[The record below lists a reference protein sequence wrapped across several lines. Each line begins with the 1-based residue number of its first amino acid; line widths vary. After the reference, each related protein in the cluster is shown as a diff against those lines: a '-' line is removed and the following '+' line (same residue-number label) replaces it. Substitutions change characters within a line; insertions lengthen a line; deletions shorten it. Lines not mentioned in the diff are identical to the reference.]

1 MHGDSS
7 GSLMTLRLVVVDDH
21 PIVRDGLAG
30 IFALEKDIDVVGQA
44 GSGPEAL
51 AVVAE
56 RDPDLVLMDLRM
68 PGGDGFA
75 AIRQL
80 RERGGRPRV
89 LVLTTYDTERDIRR
103 AMAAGAD
110 GYLLKDLPRDQL
122 VAAVRELMNGSPR
135 THIDAPHGSQ
145 LSLTDRETDV
155 LALVADGLTNRAVA
169 RKLGISEAT
178 VKTHL
183 AHVYTKL
190 GAGAGLKTG
199 PRAGFRDVWPAP
211 RVRGCG
217 RRVCPSPCRCRSR
230 RCG

>member
-1 MHGDSS
+1 MS
-7 GSLMTLRLVVVDDH
+7 LRLVVVDDH

-30 IFALEKDIDVVGQA
+30 IFALEEDIDVVGQA
-44 GSGPEAL
+44 GNGPEAL

-80 RERGGRPRV
+80 RERGGRPRI

-122 VAAVRELMNGSPR
+122 VAAVRELMNGSSR
-135 THIDAPHGSQ
+135 THIDAPRGSQ
-145 LSLTDRETDV
+145 LSLTDRETEV

-190 GAGAGLKTG
+190 EVLDRAAAVREAWERGL
-199 PRAGFRDVWPAP
+199 V
-211 RVRGCG
+211 
-217 RRVCPSPCRCRSR
+217 
-230 RCG
+230 

>member
-1 MHGDSS
+1 
-7 GSLMTLRLVVVDDH
+7 MTLRLVVVDDH

-30 IFALEKDIDVVGQA
+30 IFALEEDIDVVGQA

-56 RDPDLVLMDLRM
+56 HDPDLVLMDLRM

-80 RERGGRPRV
+80 RERGGRPRI

-135 THIDAPHGSQ
+135 THIDVPHGSQ
-145 LSLTDRETDV
+145 LSLTDRETEV

-183 AHVYTKL
+183 AHIYTKL
-190 GAGAGLKTG
+190 GVLDRTTAVREAWERGL
-199 PRAGFRDVWPAP
+199 V
-211 RVRGCG
+211 
-217 RRVCPSPCRCRSR
+217 
-230 RCG
+230 

>member
-1 MHGDSS
+1 
-7 GSLMTLRLVVVDDH
+7 MTLRLVVVDDH

-30 IFALEKDIDVVGQA
+30 IFALEEDIDVVGQA

-80 RERGGRPRV
+80 RERGGRPRI

-135 THIDAPHGSQ
+135 THIDVPHGSQ
-145 LSLTDRETDV
+145 LSLTDRETEV

-190 GAGAGLKTG
+190 GVLDRATAVREAWDRGL
-199 PRAGFRDVWPAP
+199 V
-211 RVRGCG
+211 
-217 RRVCPSPCRCRSR
+217 
-230 RCG
+230 

>member
-1 MHGDSS
+1 MS
-7 GSLMTLRLVVVDDH
+7 LRLVVVDDH

-30 IFALEKDIDVVGQA
+30 IFALEEDIDVVGQA
-44 GSGPEAL
+44 GNGPEAL

-80 RERGGRPRV
+80 RERGGRPRI

-122 VAAVRELMNGSPR
+122 VAAVRELMNGSSR
-135 THIDAPHGSQ
+135 THIDTPRGSQ
-145 LSLTDRETDV
+145 LSLTDRETEV

-183 AHVYTKL
+183 AHIYTKL
-190 GAGAGLKTG
+190 GVLDRAAAVREAWERGL
-199 PRAGFRDVWPAP
+199 V
-211 RVRGCG
+211 
-217 RRVCPSPCRCRSR
+217 
-230 RCG
+230 

>member
-7 GSLMTLRLVVVDDH
+7 GSLMSLRLVVVDDH

-30 IFALEKDIDVVGQA
+30 IFALEEDIDVVGQA
-44 GSGPEAL
+44 GNGPEAL

-80 RERGGRPRV
+80 RERGGRPRI

-103 AMAAGAD
+103 AMAAGSD

-122 VAAVRELMNGSPR
+122 VAAVRELMNGSSR
-135 THIDAPHGSQ
+135 THIDTPRGSQ
-145 LSLTDRETDV
+145 LSLTDRETEV

-190 GAGAGLKTG
+190 GVLDRAAAVREAWERGL
-199 PRAGFRDVWPAP
+199 V
-211 RVRGCG
+211 
-217 RRVCPSPCRCRSR
+217 
-230 RCG
+230 

>member
-89 LVLTTYDTERDIRR
+89 LVLTAYDTERDIRR

-135 THIDAPHGSQ
+135 THINAPHGSQ

-190 GAGAGLKTG
+190 GVLDRATAVREAWERGL
-199 PRAGFRDVWPAP
+199 V
-211 RVRGCG
+211 
-217 RRVCPSPCRCRSR
+217 
-230 RCG
+230 

>member
-1 MHGDSS
+1 
-7 GSLMTLRLVVVDDH
+7 MTLRLVVVDDH

-56 RDPDLVLMDLRM
+56 RDPDLV
-68 PGGDGFA
+68 
-75 AIRQL
+75 
-80 RERGGRPRV
+80 
-89 LVLTTYDTERDIRR
+89 
-103 AMAAGAD
+103 
-110 GYLLKDLPRDQL
+110 KDLPRDQL

-135 THIDAPHGSQ
+135 TYIDAPHGSQ
-145 LSLTDRETDV
+145 LSLTNRETDV

-190 GAGAGLKTG
+190 GVLDRATAVREAWERGL
-199 PRAGFRDVWPAP
+199 V
-211 RVRGCG
+211 
-217 RRVCPSPCRCRSR
+217 
-230 RCG
+230 

>member
-1 MHGDSS
+1 
-7 GSLMTLRLVVVDDH
+7 MTLRLVVVDDH

-30 IFALEKDIDVVGQA
+30 IFALEEDIDVVEQA

-56 RDPDLVLMDLRM
+56 HDPDLVLMDLRM

-80 RERGGRPRV
+80 RERGGRPRI

-135 THIDAPHGSQ
+135 THIDVPHGSQ
-145 LSLTDRETDV
+145 LSLTDRETEV

-183 AHVYTKL
+183 AHIYTKL
-190 GAGAGLKTG
+190 GVLDRAAAVREAWERGL
-199 PRAGFRDVWPAP
+199 V
-211 RVRGCG
+211 
-217 RRVCPSPCRCRSR
+217 
-230 RCG
+230 

>member
-30 IFALEKDIDVVGQA
+30 IFALEEDIDVVGQA

-80 RERGGRPRV
+80 QERGGRPRV
-89 LVLTTYDTERDIRR
+89 LVLTTYDTERDVRR

-122 VAAVRELMNGSPR
+122 IAAVRELMSGSPR
-135 THIDAPHGSQ
+135 THVNAPHGSQ
-145 LSLTDRETDV
+145 LSLTDRETEV

-169 RKLGISEAT
+169 RRLGISEAT

-190 GAGAGLKTG
+190 GVLDRAAAVREAWERGL
-199 PRAGFRDVWPAP
+199 V
-211 RVRGCG
+211 
-217 RRVCPSPCRCRSR
+217 
-230 RCG
+230 

>member
-1 MHGDSS
+1 MS
-7 GSLMTLRLVVVDDH
+7 LRLVVVDDH

-30 IFALEKDIDVVGQA
+30 IFALEEDIDVVGQA

-89 LVLTTYDTERDIRR
+89 LVLTTYDTERDVRR

-122 VAAVRELMNGSPR
+122 VAAVRELMSGSPR
-135 THIDAPHGSQ
+135 THVNAPHGSQ

-190 GAGAGLKTG
+190 GVLDRATAVREAWERGL
-199 PRAGFRDVWPAP
+199 V
-211 RVRGCG
+211 
-217 RRVCPSPCRCRSR
+217 
-230 RCG
+230 

>member
-1 MHGDSS
+1 
-7 GSLMTLRLVVVDDH
+7 MTIRLVVVDDH

-30 IFALEKDIDVVGQA
+30 IFALEEDITVVGQA

-89 LVLTTYDTERDIRR
+89 LVLTTYDTDRDIRR

-122 VAAVRELMNGSPR
+122 VAAVRELMNGSS
-135 THIDAPHGSQ
+135 TSTSQIGKTHGSQ
-145 LSLTDRETDV
+145 LALTDRETEV

-169 RKLGISEAT
+169 RRLGISEAT

-183 AHVYTKL
+183 VHTYAKL
-190 GAGAGLKTG
+190 GVVDRAAAVREAWERGL
-199 PRAGFRDVWPAP
+199 V
-211 RVRGCG
+211 
-217 RRVCPSPCRCRSR
+217 
-230 RCG
+230 

>member
-1 MHGDSS
+1 
-7 GSLMTLRLVVVDDH
+7 MTLRLVVVDDH

-30 IFALEKDIDVVGQA
+30 IFALEEDIDVVGQA

-89 LVLTTYDTERDIRR
+89 LVLTTYDTERDVRR

-135 THIDAPHGSQ
+135 THVNAPHGSQ

-190 GAGAGLKTG
+190 GVLDRATAVREAWERGL
-199 PRAGFRDVWPAP
+199 V
-211 RVRGCG
+211 
-217 RRVCPSPCRCRSR
+217 
-230 RCG
+230 

>member
-30 IFALEKDIDVVGQA
+30 IFALEEDIDVVGQA

-110 GYLLKDLPRDQL
+110 GYLLKDLPRDQI

-190 GAGAGLKTG
+190 GVLDRATAVREAWERGL
-199 PRAGFRDVWPAP
+199 V
-211 RVRGCG
+211 
-217 RRVCPSPCRCRSR
+217 
-230 RCG
+230 

>member
-1 MHGDSS
+1 
-7 GSLMTLRLVVVDDH
+7 MTLRLVVVDDH

-183 AHVYTKL
+183 AHVYAKL
-190 GAGAGLKTG
+190 GVLDRATAVREAWERGL
-199 PRAGFRDVWPAP
+199 V
-211 RVRGCG
+211 
-217 RRVCPSPCRCRSR
+217 
-230 RCG
+230 

>member
-1 MHGDSS
+1 
-7 GSLMTLRLVVVDDH
+7 MTLRLVVVDDH

-30 IFALEKDIDVVGQA
+30 IFALEEDIDVVGQA

-80 RERGGRPRV
+80 QERGGRPRV
-89 LVLTTYDTERDIRR
+89 LVLTTYDTERDVRR

-122 VAAVRELMNGSPR
+122 IAAVRELMSGSPR
-135 THIDAPHGSQ
+135 THVNAPHGSQ
-145 LSLTDRETDV
+145 LSLTDRETEV

-169 RKLGISEAT
+169 RRLGISEAT

-190 GAGAGLKTG
+190 GVLDRAAAVREAWERGL
-199 PRAGFRDVWPAP
+199 V
-211 RVRGCG
+211 
-217 RRVCPSPCRCRSR
+217 
-230 RCG
+230 

>member
-7 GSLMTLRLVVVDDH
+7 GSLMSLRLVVVDDH

-30 IFALEKDIDVVGQA
+30 IFALEEDIDVVGQA
-44 GSGPEAL
+44 GNGPEAL

-80 RERGGRPRV
+80 RERGGRPRI

-122 VAAVRELMNGSPR
+122 VAAVRELMNGSSR
-135 THIDAPHGSQ
+135 THIDTPRGSQ
-145 LSLTDRETDV
+145 LSLTDRETEV

-190 GAGAGLKTG
+190 GVLDRAAAVREAWERGL
-199 PRAGFRDVWPAP
+199 V
-211 RVRGCG
+211 
-217 RRVCPSPCRCRSR
+217 
-230 RCG
+230 

>member
-1 MHGDSS
+1 MS
-7 GSLMTLRLVVVDDH
+7 LRLVVVDDH

-30 IFALEKDIDVVGQA
+30 IFALEEDIDVVGQA
-44 GSGPEAL
+44 GNGPEAL

-80 RERGGRPRV
+80 RERGGRPRI

-122 VAAVRELMNGSPR
+122 VAAVRELMNGSSR
-135 THIDAPHGSQ
+135 THIDTPRGSQ
-145 LSLTDRETDV
+145 LSLTDRETEV

-190 GAGAGLKTG
+190 GVLDRAAAVREAWERGL
-199 PRAGFRDVWPAP
+199 V
-211 RVRGCG
+211 
-217 RRVCPSPCRCRSR
+217 
-230 RCG
+230 

>member
-7 GSLMTLRLVVVDDH
+7 GSIMTIRLVVVDDH

-30 IFALEKDIDVVGQA
+30 IFALEEDITVVGQA
-44 GSGPEAL
+44 GIGPEAL

-89 LVLTTYDTERDIRR
+89 LVLTTYDTDRDIRR

-122 VAAVRELMNGSPR
+122 VAAVRELMNGSS
-135 THIDAPHGSQ
+135 TSTSQIGKTHGSQ
-145 LSLTDRETDV
+145 LALTDRETEV

-169 RKLGISEAT
+169 RRLGISEAT

-183 AHVYTKL
+183 VHTYAKL
-190 GAGAGLKTG
+190 GVVDRAAAVREAWERGL
-199 PRAGFRDVWPAP
+199 V
-211 RVRGCG
+211 
-217 RRVCPSPCRCRSR
+217 
-230 RCG
+230 

>member
-1 MHGDSS
+1 MHSDSG

-30 IFALEKDIDVVGQA
+30 IFALEEDIDVVGQA

-51 AVVAE
+51 DVVAE
-56 RDPDLVLMDLRM
+56 HDPDLVLMDLRM

-80 RERGGRPRV
+80 RERGGHPRV

-122 VAAVRELMNGSPR
+122 VAAVRELMSGSPQA
-135 THIDAPHGSQ
+135 HVAVSHGSQ
-145 LSLTDRETDV
+145 LSLTDREIEV
-155 LALVADGLTNRAVA
+155 LELVADGLTNRAAA
-169 RKLGISEAT
+169 RRLGISEAT

-190 GAGAGLKTG
+190 GVLDRAAAVREAWERGL
-199 PRAGFRDVWPAP
+199 V
-211 RVRGCG
+211 
-217 RRVCPSPCRCRSR
+217 
-230 RCG
+230 

>member
-1 MHGDSS
+1 
-7 GSLMTLRLVVVDDH
+7 MTLRLVVVDDH

-30 IFALEKDIDVVGQA
+30 IFALEEDIEVVGQA

-89 LVLTTYDTERDIRR
+89 LVLTTYDTERDVRR

-135 THIDAPHGSQ
+135 THVTAPHGSQ
-145 LSLTDRETDV
+145 LSLTDRETEV

-190 GAGAGLKTG
+190 GVLDRATAVREAWERGL
-199 PRAGFRDVWPAP
+199 V
-211 RVRGCG
+211 
-217 RRVCPSPCRCRSR
+217 
-230 RCG
+230 

>member
-7 GSLMTLRLVVVDDH
+7 GSLMSLRLVVVDDH

-30 IFALEKDIDVVGQA
+30 IFALEEDIDVVGQA
-44 GSGPEAL
+44 GNGPEAL

-80 RERGGRPRV
+80 RERGGRPRI

-145 LSLTDRETDV
+145 LSLTDRETEV

-190 GAGAGLKTG
+190 EVLD
-199 PRAGFRDVWPAP
+199 RAAAVREAWERITKIGRASCRE
-211 RVRGCG
+211 RV
-217 RRVCPSPCRCRSR
+217 
-230 RCG
+230 

>member
-89 LVLTTYDTERDIRR
+89 LVLTTYDKERDIRR

-190 GAGAGLKTG
+190 GVLDRATAVREAWERGL
-199 PRAGFRDVWPAP
+199 V
-211 RVRGCG
+211 
-217 RRVCPSPCRCRSR
+217 
-230 RCG
+230 

>member
-1 MHGDSS
+1 MS
-7 GSLMTLRLVVVDDH
+7 LRLVVVDDH

-30 IFALEKDIDVVGQA
+30 IFALEEDIDVVGQA

-135 THIDAPHGSQ
+135 THINAPHGSQ

-190 GAGAGLKTG
+190 GVLDRATAVREAWERGL
-199 PRAGFRDVWPAP
+199 V
-211 RVRGCG
+211 
-217 RRVCPSPCRCRSR
+217 
-230 RCG
+230 

>member
-7 GSLMTLRLVVVDDH
+7 GSLMTLRLVVVDDN
-21 PIVRDGLAG
+21 PIVRDGHAG

-190 GAGAGLKTG
+190 GVLDRATAVREAWERGL
-199 PRAGFRDVWPAP
+199 V
-211 RVRGCG
+211 
-217 RRVCPSPCRCRSR
+217 
-230 RCG
+230 

>member
-1 MHGDSS
+1 
-7 GSLMTLRLVVVDDH
+7 MTLRLVVVDDH

-178 VKTHL
+178 VTPPL
-183 AHVYTKL
+183 AHVYPKL
-190 GAGAGLKTG
+190 GVLDRAAAVREAWERGL
-199 PRAGFRDVWPAP
+199 V
-211 RVRGCG
+211 
-217 RRVCPSPCRCRSR
+217 
-230 RCG
+230 

>member
-1 MHGDSS
+1 
-7 GSLMTLRLVVVDDH
+7 MTLRLVVVDDH

-44 GSGPEAL
+44 GSGPEAV

-75 AIRQL
+75 AIKQL
-80 RERGGRPRV
+80 RDRGGRPRV

-190 GAGAGLKTG
+190 GVLDRAAAVREAWERGL
-199 PRAGFRDVWPAP
+199 V
-211 RVRGCG
+211 
-217 RRVCPSPCRCRSR
+217 
-230 RCG
+230 

>member
-1 MHGDSS
+1 
-7 GSLMTLRLVVVDDH
+7 MTLRLVVVDDH

-89 LVLTTYDTERDIRR
+89 LVLTAYDTERDIRR

-135 THIDAPHGSQ
+135 THINAPHGSQ

-190 GAGAGLKTG
+190 GVLDRATAVREAWERGL
-199 PRAGFRDVWPAP
+199 V
-211 RVRGCG
+211 
-217 RRVCPSPCRCRSR
+217 
-230 RCG
+230 

>member
-1 MHGDSS
+1 
-7 GSLMTLRLVVVDDH
+7 MTIRLVVVDDH

-30 IFALEKDIDVVGQA
+30 IFALEEDITVVGQA
-44 GSGPEAL
+44 GIGPEAL

-89 LVLTTYDTERDIRR
+89 LVLTTYDTDRDIRR

-122 VAAVRELMNGSPR
+122 VAAVRELMNGSS
-135 THIDAPHGSQ
+135 TSTSQIGKTHGSQ
-145 LSLTDRETDV
+145 LALTDRETEV

-169 RKLGISEAT
+169 RRLGISEAT

-183 AHVYTKL
+183 VHTYAKL
-190 GAGAGLKTG
+190 GVVDRAAAVREAWERGL
-199 PRAGFRDVWPAP
+199 V
-211 RVRGCG
+211 
-217 RRVCPSPCRCRSR
+217 
-230 RCG
+230 

>member
-30 IFALEKDIDVVGQA
+30 IFALEEDIDVVGQA

-80 RERGGRPRV
+80 RERGGRPRI

-145 LSLTDRETDV
+145 LSLTDRETEV

-190 GAGAGLKTG
+190 EVLDRAAAVREAWERGL
-199 PRAGFRDVWPAP
+199 V
-211 RVRGCG
+211 
-217 RRVCPSPCRCRSR
+217 
-230 RCG
+230 

>member
-1 MHGDSS
+1 
-7 GSLMTLRLVVVDDH
+7 MTLRLVVVDDH

-89 LVLTTYDTERDIRR
+89 LVLTTYDKERDIRR

-190 GAGAGLKTG
+190 GVLDRATAVREAWERGL
-199 PRAGFRDVWPAP
+199 V
-211 RVRGCG
+211 
-217 RRVCPSPCRCRSR
+217 
-230 RCG
+230 

>member
-30 IFALEKDIDVVGQA
+30 IFALEEDIDVVGQA

-135 THIDAPHGSQ
+135 THINAPHGSQ

-190 GAGAGLKTG
+190 GVLDRATAVREAWERGL
-199 PRAGFRDVWPAP
+199 V
-211 RVRGCG
+211 
-217 RRVCPSPCRCRSR
+217 
-230 RCG
+230 

>member
-1 MHGDSS
+1 
-7 GSLMTLRLVVVDDH
+7 MTLRLVVVDDH

-30 IFALEKDIDVVGQA
+30 IFALEEDIDVVGQA

-56 RDPDLVLMDLRM
+56 HDPDLVLMDL

-122 VAAVRELMNGSPR
+122 VAAVRELMSGSPR
-135 THIDAPHGSQ
+135 AHVAISHSSQ
-145 LSLTDRETDV
+145 LSLTDREIEV
-155 LALVADGLTNRAVA
+155 LELVADGLTNRAVA
-169 RKLGISEAT
+169 RRLGISEAT
-178 VKTHL
+178 VKTPL

-190 GAGAGLKTG
+190 EVLDRAAAVREAWERGL
-199 PRAGFRDVWPAP
+199 V
-211 RVRGCG
+211 
-217 RRVCPSPCRCRSR
+217 
-230 RCG
+230 

>member
-1 MHGDSS
+1 
-7 GSLMTLRLVVVDDH
+7 MTLRLVVVDDH

-56 RDPDLVLMDLRM
+56 QDPDLVLMDLRM

-75 AIRQL
+75 AIKQL
-80 RERGGRPRV
+80 RERGGRPHV

-145 LSLTDRETDV
+145 LSLTGRETDV

-190 GAGAGLKTG
+190 GVLDRAAAVREAWERGL
-199 PRAGFRDVWPAP
+199 V
-211 RVRGCG
+211 
-217 RRVCPSPCRCRSR
+217 
-230 RCG
+230 

>member
-1 MHGDSS
+1 MHSDSG

-30 IFALEKDIDVVGQA
+30 IFALEEDIDVVGQA

-51 AVVAE
+51 DVVAE
-56 RDPDLVLMDLRM
+56 HDPDLVLMDLRM

-80 RERGGRPRV
+80 RERGGHPRV
-89 LVLTTYDTERDIRR
+89 LVLTTYNTERDIRR

-122 VAAVRELMNGSPR
+122 VAAVRELMSGSPQA
-135 THIDAPHGSQ
+135 HVAVSHGSQ
-145 LSLTDRETDV
+145 LSLTDREIEV
-155 LALVADGLTNRAVA
+155 LELVADGLTNRAAA
-169 RKLGISEAT
+169 RRLGISEAT

-190 GAGAGLKTG
+190 GVLDRAAAVREAWERGL
-199 PRAGFRDVWPAP
+199 V
-211 RVRGCG
+211 
-217 RRVCPSPCRCRSR
+217 
-230 RCG
+230 